1 KDPDDSATLTQPDPV
16 PDFTKALRADAL
28 KGKRIG
34 VPRRVFLDLNDN
46 GRGDRKEIIAAF
58 EKALDVIKELG
69 ATVVDPA
76 DLPSAEEIKT
86 SKSVTFI
93 MDTDFKVDLEK
104 YISNLIS
111 NPSGV
116 RNMADVIK
124 FNDDHPDLEKPEG
137 FEDQSMFVPLSPIVL
152 FIGVTRLN
160 DSLKRSEATPGRDA
174 AFFESLALNHDLGA
188 TRGIDAALQK
198 YDLDALVLPSDGW
211 TPTPA
216 VPLGFFSSS
225 TPVHPVHPGKDRKPR
240 NPQTVYPAPGLPF
253 GISFIGT
260 AWSDYELVG
269 YAYAFEQ
276 KTKTRIRRRAYEEA
290 VPRTQ
295 LRDVVNMG

>member
-28 KGKRIG
+28 RGKRIG

-58 EKALDVIKELG
+58 EKALDVIRELG
-69 ATVVDPA
+69 ARVVDPA

-86 SKSVTFI
+86 SKS
-93 MDTDFKVDLEK
+93 VDLEK

-124 FNDDHPDLEKPEG
+124 FNDDHPELEKPEG
-137 FEDQSMFVPLSPIVL
+137 FEDQSI
-152 FIGVTRLN
+152 
-160 DSLKRSEATPGRDA
+160 LKRSEATPGRDA

-198 YDLDALVLPSDGW
+198 HDLDALVLPSDGL

-276 KTKTRIRRRAYEEA
+276 KTKTRTRRRAYEEA
-290 VPRTQ
+290 VPTTQ